1 MFPWLVA
8 DLWNLLLDILN
19 FSADN
24 LAELLSTNKVKL
36 TQWEICGFFL
46 YFSLCWFWNLLP
58 CFTSKYLPSI
68 LHSSRGRLVNVTIN
82 FTSIY
87 TGIAASVGLDK
98 SLVIYSQVPQLYCI
112 QLGLQYPKNSK
123 IWLWLLPQPTLG
135 NALVEVDKNWN
146 ISGLL
151 SGFQLEKLFFIH
163 TVRSYSHST
172 ATAEF
177 VKATARFV
185 FSSEASDQLYFS
197 HFSTFRFVL
206 GNIFLFL
213 S

>member
-1 MFPWLVA
+1 M
-8 DLWNLLLDILN
+8 
-19 FSADN
+19 
-24 LAELLSTNKVKL
+24 
-36 TQWEICGFFL
+36 ICGV
-46 YFSLCWFWNLLP
+46 
-58 CFTSKYLPSI
+58 
-68 LHSSRGRLVNVTIN
+68 RR
-82 FTSIY
+82 
-87 TGIAASVGLDK
+87 
-98 SLVIYSQVPQLYCI
+98 SQVPRLYCI

-177 VKATARFV
+177 VTSIGLKKWDGFLT
-185 FSSEASDQLYFS
+185 
-197 HFSTFRFVL
+197 FSTEFPKKKPNIAQEKSESAEMWEILLIWGFWWHYKFSGGSYKFGGCRRMAVISNCVNEKEFFFNWNPEKRHESIQFLVL
-206 GNIFLFL
+206 ILFYQRRQEYTVL
-213 S
+213 RPSLWIKEILTKPNL